1 MIVATG
7 SLGASA
13 LMSAWSIW
21 GEPTFLKPR
30 GTVPRILIGYVPF
43 LLLRWRV
50 YSHEENVRTMITKA
64 LRNAEMKKNVR
75 AVWRR

>member
-7 SLGASA
+7 NLGASA
-13 LMSAWSIW
+13 EMSAESIL

-43 LLLRWRV
+43 GLLRWRV
-50 YSHEENVRTMITKA
+50 YNHEEKVRTIITKA
-64 LRNAEMKKNVR
+64 LRNAEMKKKSR
-75 AVWRR
+75 AVR